1 MANAPVN
8 DWKVPT
14 RTTGLV
20 LFCCWL
26 AILAEGYDVGVLGAV
41 LPALAEYKEWNL
53 SPLQLGG
60 LGSYALIGMLIGAL
74 FIGTLSDLV
83 GRKRMLLASMVIF
96 TLTQAGAAWAPTPEL
111 FGLFRLIG
119 GLGMGGVIPVAAA
132 LTIEY
137 SAPNKRSYN
146 YGLMYSGYSLGIVAA
161 ALAALFVLPSGGWR
175 AVIAIGAAPIV
186 LLPIIWKFLPESLEY
201 LESKGR
207 RAEAKVLAAKLQI
220 ADYRPMVPVAPS
232 GVQVADPWWK
242 TITTMFSR
250 KYLQSTVFFWI
261 SLFCGL
267 VLVYGLNTWLPS
279 IMKKAGY
286 DLGSSLTFLL
296 VFSLAS
302 AIGGLILGRAA
313 DKYGKKLILVVFYIL
328 GGLGIMLLVFP
339 NTMVVNLLFVAFAGV
354 GSISTSLVLTGYI
367 ADYYPAK
374 IRGTATGWA
383 LSFARLGAIS
393 GPLIGGWIAGS
404 KLPFGYN
411 FAIFAGIA
419 VLAAGAVAMIP
430 KRRTE
435 EPVRASA
442 AEGGGQE
449 SRMQE
454 SRVLDGDAEGESA
467 TAGVR

>member
-1 MANAPVN
+1 MAAVPVN
-8 DWKVPT
+8 TWNVPK

-20 LFCCWL
+20 LLCCWL

-53 SPLQLGG
+53 SPLALGG

-83 GRKRMLLASMVIF
+83 GRKKMLLASMIIF

-161 ALAALFVLPSGGWR
+161 ALAALFVLPLGGWR
-175 AVIAIGAAPIV
+175 AVIAIGAAPVV
-186 LLPIIWKFLPESLEY
+186 LLPVIWKFLPESLEY

-207 RAEAKVLAAKLQI
+207 RSEAKSLAAKLGI
-220 ADYRPMVPVAPS
+220 SDYRPVVAAKPVGA
-232 GVQVADPWWK
+232 QAADPWWK
-242 TITTMFSR
+242 TITTMFSLQ
-250 KYLQSTVFFWI
+250 YLRSTVFFWI

-267 VLVYGLNTWLPS
+267 LLVYGLNTWLPS

-302 AIGGLILGRAA
+302 AIGGLLLGRAA

-374 IRGTATGWA
+374 VRGTATGWA

-404 KLPFGYN
+404 KLPFEAN

-419 VLAAGAVAMIP
+419 VLAAAAVALIP
-430 KRRTE
+430 KPHPE
-435 EPVRASA
+435 VPA
-442 AEGGGQE
+442 AAVDPDDQ
-449 SRMQE
+449 
-454 SRVLDGDAEGESA
+454 DAA
-467 TAGVR
+467 VGVR

>member
-1 MANAPVN
+1 MAAASVN
-8 DWKVPT
+8 TWNVPK
-14 RTTGLV
+14 RTTGVV

-53 SPLQLGG
+53 SPLALGG

-83 GRKRMLLASMVIF
+83 GRKKMLLASMAIF
-96 TLTQAGAAWAPTPEL
+96 TLTQAGAAWAPTPEI
-111 FGLFRLIG
+111 FGIFRLIG

-161 ALAALFVLPSGGWR
+161 ALAALFVLPLGGWR
-175 AVIAIGAAPIV
+175 AVIAIGAVPV
-186 LLPIIWKFLPESLEY
+186 LLIPVIWKFLPESLEY

-207 RAEAKVLAAKLQI
+207 RSEAEALASKLRI
-220 ADYRPMVPVAPS
+220 SDYRPTVSAATPGSQAAP
-232 GVQVADPWWK
+232 ADPWWK
-242 TITTMFSR
+242 TITTMFSL
-250 KYLQSTVFFWI
+250 KYLRSTVFFWI

-313 DKYGKKLILVVFYIL
+313 DRYGKKLILVVFYIL

-339 NTMVVNLLFVAFAGV
+339 NTMVVNLLFVAFAGI

-374 IRGTATGWA
+374 VRGTATGWA

-404 KLPFGYN
+404 KLPFEAN

-419 VLAAGAVAMIP
+419 VVAAAAVALIP
-430 KRRTE
+430 KPQPE
-435 EPVRASA
+435 QPVAAASTDPE
-442 AEGGGQE
+442 AE
-449 SRMQE
+449 
-454 SRVLDGDAEGESA
+454 DANVPA
-467 TAGVR
+467 R

>member
-1 MANAPVN
+1 MDPGVGCCIGFGEVAVATAPVN
-8 DWKVPT
+8 DWNVPKK
-14 RTTGLV
+14 TTGLV

-53 SPLQLGG
+53 SPLALGG

-83 GRKRMLLASMVIF
+83 GRKKMLLASMVIF
-96 TLTQAGAAWAPTPEL
+96 TITQAGAAWAPTPEL

-137 SAPNKRSYN
+137 SAPNKRSFN

-161 ALAALFVLPSGGWR
+161 ALAALFVLPLGGWR

-186 LLPIIWKFLPESLEY
+186 LLPVIWKFLPESLEY
-201 LESKGR
+201 LETKGR
-207 RAEAKVLAAKLQI
+207 RSEAKALAATLQI
-220 ADYRPMVPVAPS
+220 ADYRPVVPAAPVANGGP
-232 GVQVADPWWK
+232 ADPWWK

-250 KYLQSTVFFWI
+250 KYLRSTVFFWI

-302 AIGGLILGRAA
+302 AIGGLLLGRAA

-374 IRGTATGWA
+374 VRGTATGWA

-404 KLPFGYN
+404 KLPFEAN

-430 KRRTE
+430 KPQPE
-435 EPVRASA
+435 VPVAAVDVDPDDVTVSA
-442 AEGGGQE
+442 
-449 SRMQE
+449 
-454 SRVLDGDAEGESA
+454 V
-467 TAGVR
+467 

>member
-1 MANAPVN
+1 MDPGVGCCIGFGEVAVATAPVN
-8 DWKVPT
+8 DWNVPKK
-14 RTTGLV
+14 TTGLV

-53 SPLQLGG
+53 SPLALGG

-83 GRKRMLLASMVIF
+83 GRKKMLLASMVIF
-96 TLTQAGAAWAPTPEL
+96 TITQAGAAWAPTPEL

-137 SAPNKRSYN
+137 SAPNKRSFN

-161 ALAALFVLPSGGWR
+161 ALAALFVLPLGGWR

-186 LLPIIWKFLPESLEY
+186 LLPVIWKFLPESLEY
-201 LESKGR
+201 LETKGR
-207 RAEAKVLAAKLQI
+207 RSEAKALAATLQI
-220 ADYRPMVPVAPS
+220 ADYRPVVPAAPVANGGP
-232 GVQVADPWWK
+232 ADPWWK

-250 KYLQSTVFFWI
+250 KYLRSTVFFWI

-296 VFSLAS
+296 VFSVAS
-302 AIGGLILGRAA
+302 AIGGLLLGRAA

-374 IRGTATGWA
+374 VRGTATGWA

-404 KLPFGYN
+404 KLPFEAN

-430 KRRTE
+430 KPQPE
-435 EPVRASA
+435 VPVA
-442 AEGGGQE
+442 AVDVDPDDVTV
-449 SRMQE
+449 ST
-454 SRVLDGDAEGESA
+454 V
-467 TAGVR
+467 

>member
-1 MANAPVN
+1 MDPGVGCCIGFGEVAVATAPVN
-8 DWKVPT
+8 DWNVPKK
-14 RTTGLV
+14 TTGLV

-53 SPLQLGG
+53 SPLALGG

-83 GRKRMLLASMVIF
+83 GRKKMLLASMVIF
-96 TLTQAGAAWAPTPEL
+96 TITQAGAAWAPTPEL

-137 SAPNKRSYN
+137 SAPNKRSFN

-161 ALAALFVLPSGGWR
+161 ALAALFVLPLGGWR

-186 LLPIIWKFLPESLEY
+186 LLPVIWKFLPESLEY
-201 LESKGR
+201 LETKGR
-207 RAEAKVLAAKLQI
+207 RSEAKALAATLQI
-220 ADYRPMVPVAPS
+220 ADYRPVVPAAPVANGGP
-232 GVQVADPWWK
+232 ADPWWK
-242 TITTMFSR
+242 TTTTMFSR
-250 KYLQSTVFFWI
+250 KYLRSTVFFWI

-302 AIGGLILGRAA
+302 AIGGLLLGRAA

-374 IRGTATGWA
+374 VRGTATGWA

-404 KLPFGYN
+404 KLPFEAN

-430 KRRTE
+430 KPQPE
-435 EPVRASA
+435 VPVA
-442 AEGGGQE
+442 AVDVDPDDVTV
-449 SRMQE
+449 ST
-454 SRVLDGDAEGESA
+454 V
-467 TAGVR
+467 

>member
-1 MANAPVN
+1 
-8 DWKVPT
+8 
-14 RTTGLV
+14 L
-20 LFCCWL
+20 
-26 AILAEGYDVGVLGAV
+26 
-41 LPALAEYKEWNL
+41 
-53 SPLQLGG
+53 
-60 LGSYALIGMLIGAL
+60 
-74 FIGTLSDLV
+74 
-83 GRKRMLLASMVIF
+83 
-96 TLTQAGAAWAPTPEL
+96 
-111 FGLFRLIG
+111 
-119 GLGMGGVIPVAAA
+119 
-132 LTIEY
+132 
-137 SAPNKRSYN
+137 
-146 YGLMYSGYSLGIVAA
+146 
-161 ALAALFVLPSGGWR
+161 GGWR

-186 LLPIIWKFLPESLEY
+186 LLPIIWKLLPESLDY
-201 LESKGR
+201 LETKGR
-207 RAEAKVLAAKLQI
+207 RSEAKALAAKLNI
-220 ADYRPMVPVAPS
+220 ADYTPVAAPAPATS
-232 GVQVADPWWK
+232 GAVAEPWWK

-250 KYLQSTVFFWI
+250 KYLRSTVFFWI

-302 AIGGLILGRAA
+302 AIGGLLLGRAA

-339 NTMVVNLLFVAFAGV
+339 NTMVVNLLFVAFAGI

-404 KLPFGYN
+404 KLPFEAN

-419 VLAAGAVAMIP
+419 VLAAAAVAMIP
-430 KRRTE
+430 KPVTE
-435 EPVRASA
+435 ATVAPS
-442 AEGGGQE
+442 GGTQE
-449 SRMQE
+449 ENADIGTR
-454 SRVLDGDAEGESA
+454 
-467 TAGVR
+467 

>member
-1 MANAPVN
+1 MATAPVN
-8 DWKVPT
+8 DWNVPT
-14 RTTGLV
+14 KTTGLV
-20 LFCCWL
+20 LFCCWI

-41 LPALAEYKEWNL
+41 LPALAENKEWNL
-53 SPLQLGG
+53 SPLALGG

-83 GRKRMLLASMVIF
+83 GRKKMLLASMVIF
-96 TLTQAGAAWAPTPEL
+96 TITQAGAAWAPTPEL

-161 ALAALFVLPSGGWR
+161 ALAALFVLPLGGWR
-175 AVIAIGAAPIV
+175 AVIAIGAAPVV

-207 RAEAKVLAAKLQI
+207 RAEAKALAAKLDI
-220 ADYRPMVPVAPS
+220 RDYRPVAQAAPVA
-232 GVQVADPWWK
+232 GVQADPWWK

-250 KYLQSTVFFWI
+250 KYLRSTVFFWI

-302 AIGGLILGRAA
+302 AIGGLLLGRAA

-374 IRGTATGWA
+374 VRGTATGWA

-404 KLPFGYN
+404 KLPFEAN

-419 VLAAGAVAMIP
+419 VLAAGAVALIP
-430 KRRTE
+430 KPQPE
-435 EPVRASA
+435 VPV
-442 AEGGGQE
+442 AE
-449 SRMQE
+449 
-454 SRVLDGDAEGESA
+454 
-467 TAGVR
+467 AGVDPDDVAVSAR

>member
-1 MANAPVN
+1 MAAAPVN

-14 RTTGLV
+14 KTTGIV

-53 SPLQLGG
+53 SPLALGG

-96 TLTQAGAAWAPTPEL
+96 TITQAGAAWAPTPEL
-111 FGLFRLIG
+111 FGIFRLIG

-161 ALAALFVLPSGGWR
+161 ALAALFVLPVGGWR
-175 AVIAIGAAPIV
+175 AVIAIGAAPVV

-207 RAEAKVLAAKLQI
+207 RTEARSLAAKLQI
-220 ADYRPMVPVAPS
+220 GDYQPVVAVAPVAYGGP
-232 GVQVADPWWK
+232 ADPWWK
-242 TITTMFSR
+242 TITTMFSG
-250 KYLQSTVFFWI
+250 KYLRSTVFFWI

-302 AIGGLILGRAA
+302 AIGGLLLGRAA

-374 IRGTATGWA
+374 VRGTATGWA

-404 KLPFGYN
+404 KLPFEAN

-419 VLAAGAVAMIP
+419 VVAAAAVALIP
-430 KRRTE
+430 KPQPE
-435 EPVRASA
+435 VPVQVSSA
-442 AEGGGQE
+442 
-449 SRMQE
+449 
-454 SRVLDGDAEGESA
+454 DPDDAAVGA
-467 TAGVR
+467 R

>member
-1 MANAPVN
+1 MDPGVGCCIGFGEVAVATAPVN
-8 DWKVPT
+8 DWNVPKK
-14 RTTGLV
+14 TTGLV

-53 SPLQLGG
+53 SPLALGG
-60 LGSYALIGMLIGAL
+60 LGSYALIGMLVGAL

-83 GRKRMLLASMVIF
+83 GRKKMLLASMVIF
-96 TLTQAGAAWAPTPEL
+96 TITQAGAAWAPTPEL

-137 SAPNKRSYN
+137 SAPNKRSFN

-161 ALAALFVLPSGGWR
+161 ALAALFVLPLGGWR

-186 LLPIIWKFLPESLEY
+186 LLPVIWKFLPESLEY
-201 LESKGR
+201 LETKGR
-207 RAEAKVLAAKLQI
+207 RSEAKALAATLQI
-220 ADYRPMVPVAPS
+220 ADYRPVVPAAPDAN
-232 GVQVADPWWK
+232 GGPADPWWK

-250 KYLQSTVFFWI
+250 KYLRSTVFFWI

-302 AIGGLILGRAA
+302 AIGGLLLGRAA

-374 IRGTATGWA
+374 VRGTATGWA

-404 KLPFGYN
+404 KLPFEAN

-430 KRRTE
+430 KPQPE
-435 EPVRASA
+435 LQVA
-442 AEGGGQE
+442 AVDVDPDDVTV
-449 SRMQE
+449 ST
-454 SRVLDGDAEGESA
+454 V
-467 TAGVR
+467 

>member
-1 MANAPVN
+1 MAAVSVN
-8 DWKVPT
+8 TWNVPR
-14 RTTGLV
+14 RTTGVV
-20 LFCCWL
+20 LLCCWL

-53 SPLQLGG
+53 SPLALGG

-83 GRKRMLLASMVIF
+83 GRKKMLLASMIIF

-161 ALAALFVLPSGGWR
+161 ALAALFVLPLGGWR
-175 AVIAIGAAPIV
+175 AVIAIGAAPVV
-186 LLPIIWKFLPESLEY
+186 LLPVIWKFLPESLEY

-207 RAEAKVLAAKLQI
+207 GSEAKSLAAKLGI
-220 ADYRPMVPVAPS
+220 SDYRPVVAAKPVGA
-232 GVQVADPWWK
+232 QAADPWWK
-242 TITTMFSR
+242 TITTMFSLQ
-250 KYLQSTVFFWI
+250 YLRSTVFFWI

-267 VLVYGLNTWLPS
+267 LLVYGLNTWLPS

-302 AIGGLILGRAA
+302 AIGGLLLGRAA

-374 IRGTATGWA
+374 VRGTATGWA

-404 KLPFGYN
+404 KLPFEAN

-419 VLAAGAVAMIP
+419 VLAAAAVALIP
-430 KRRTE
+430 KPQPE
-435 EPVRASA
+435 VSA
-442 AEGGGQE
+442 AAVDPDDQ
-449 SRMQE
+449 
-454 SRVLDGDAEGESA
+454 DAAVSVG
-467 TAGVR
+467 